1 MDAEA
6 FLVWKTMAIRRKKNN
21 ANIRET
27 LNYLKGKLK
36 IQLTFFQQNYCNFR
50 YPTAPY
56 TRRGN
61 PIKENKISPIT
72 ITLWFQ
78 QCPTL
83 LQVKDRRESR

>member
-6 FLVWKTMAIRRKKNN
+6 FLVWKNNGHSTKKNN

-72 ITLWFQ
+72 ITLGFQ
-78 QCPTL
+78 QSPTL
-83 LQVKDRRESR
+83 LQVQDRRGSR